1 MLLIAAG
8 QQSNVCEPRLA
19 QAILFKPLL
28 LTHRERFTVEL
39 LLLLAFL
46 RPRQP
51 CHGAQ
56 GMVFDGRSHRVGP
69 DCARATTKVG
79 EVATCEASWEWFGA
93 EWASGPLAFLKR
105 SPRSSLNTS
114 SRPRRGAGGSK
125 PTGFKAGSCVAR
137 NGRLR
142 RTRGSNIEIFFAE
155 GQSCF
160 TEQTDP
166 GSNRGDRSI
175 HFPSPEAS
183 VMEEERVREQELLD
197 KALLRQERLRR
208 ELQIQREELPCAVP
222 DVSAQ
227 LQRLEATVAELRK
240 ERDDLRQKVEGRSG
254 VWMANKRPDVD
265 RVAPIPV
272 QEQHIYDWLS
282 SRNCELRNALELGDH
297 STISKLSSLLA
308 EGCGRLAAFGTTE
321 SMDTSSGSD
330 LMAALITD
338 GDAKRRCLLVKAAL
352 PSMIGKQVS

>member
-1 MLLIAAG
+1 M
-8 QQSNVCEPRLA
+8 
-19 QAILFKPLL
+19 
-28 LTHRERFTVEL
+28 EL

-79 EVATCEASWEWFGA
+79 EVATYEASWEWFGA

-125 PTGFKAGSCVAR
+125 PTGFKAGCCVAR

-142 RTRGSNIEIFFAE
+142 WTRGSNIEIFFAE
-155 GQSCF
+155 GQSCL
-160 TEQTDP
+160 TEQDQISET
-166 GSNRGDRSI
+166 
-175 HFPSPEAS
+175 EAFISRAQKRLS
-183 VMEEERVREQELLD
+183 VLEEERVREQELLD

-208 ELQIQREELPCAVP
+208 ELQTEREELPCAVP

-240 ERDDLRQKVEGRSG
+240 ERDDVRQKVECRSG
-254 VWMANKRPDVD
+254 VWMANELPDVH
-265 RVAPIPV
+265 RVPPIPV

-282 SRNCELRNALELGDH
+282 SRNCELRNALEFGDH

-321 SMDTSSGSD
+321 SMDTSSRSD
-330 LMAALITD
+330 LMASLITD
-338 GDAKRRCLLVKAAL
+338 GDAKRRCLLGKAAL
-352 PSMIGKQVS
+352 PSMIGNHVS